1 MRCLSESGGD
11 MDRVVVYAGTKN
23 IYDQMYVA
31 LKSLLAN
38 NLIDRVYLLLETD
51 TFSYFLPENVHII
64 NVSNQDYFHAG
75 SANFNSPWSYM
86 AMMKCVLSDIFP
98 KEQKILWLD
107 CDTIVNADIS
117 ELFDLDMGEYL
128 YAGTVEPKKSHWKFK
143 YINTGVLLVNL
154 KMLQMNRK
162 EQEMVMYL
170 NRYTFNFPDQD
181 VINLLCQGK
190 ILEIDSEWNNNAY
203 TYRCTHP
210 KIVHFAAMKNYRIH
224 PVYRKYES
232 MFLTKGDVN
241 NGRKADE

>member
-1 MRCLSESGGD
+1 

-64 NVSNQDYFHAG
+64 NVSNQDYFHVG

-117 ELFDLDMGEYL
+117 ELFDSFQASSLLPQVCPGTMGNL
-128 YAGTVEPKKSHWKFK
+128 RH
-143 YINTGVLLVNL
+143 ILLGDSA
-154 KMLQMNRK
+154 
-162 EQEMVMYL
+162 
-170 NRYTFNFPDQD
+170 PDQW
-181 VINLLCQGK
+181 I
-190 ILEIDSEWNNNAY
+190 
-203 TYRCTHP
+203 
-210 KIVHFAAMKNYRIH
+210 
-224 PVYRKYES
+224 
-232 MFLTKGDVN
+232 
-241 NGRKADE
+241 